1 MAKGLDVGT
10 MNLIAAERNGDKTTL
25 TQQRNSYVEIEYS
38 EVAEKMLAR
47 SDVLYIRKDNQVFI
61 VGEDALN
68 FANVFNKETRRPM
81 QKGILNRDEKS
92 AIPMIR
98 LIIERLVGEPN
109 HPGELL
115 YYTSPAR
122 PADDARQDVLYH
134 QKTIESILRKLG
146 YTPRVINEGMSVVY
160 SELPDNQFTGM
171 GVSFGAGM
179 TNVCLAHYGLP
190 VMTTAVARGGD
201 WIDQNVSEATGY
213 TRDKITAFKEKDFKL
228 TEEPESELDSALTI
242 YYENLVDYVVQSIR
256 KEVEKARVE
265 EGMTIPIAITGGTAS
280 PAGFAELF
288 ERKLRAANLPF
299 KVGSIKHAKSP
310 LYSVALG
317 TLVAARAEEEE
328 TLEEAPAAKAESK
341 ATA

>member
-1 MAKGLDVGT
+1 MRRA
-10 MNLIAAERNGDKTTL
+10 TTL
-25 TQQRNSYVEIEYS
+25 TQQRNSFVEIEYS

-47 SDVLYIRKDNQVFI
+47 SDVLYIRKDNQVYI

-81 QKGILNRDEKS
+81 NKGILSRDEKS

-109 HPGELL
+109 HDGELL

-122 PADDARQDVLYH
+122 PADDPRQDVLYH

-146 YTPRVINEGMSVVY
+146 YTPRVINEGMAVVY

-171 GVSFGAGM
+171 GISFGAGM

-201 WIDQNVSEATGY
+201 WIDQNVAEATGH
-213 TRDKITAFKEKDFKL
+213 TKDKVTAFKEKDFEI
-228 TEEPESELDSALTI
+228 TAEPSNELESALTI
-242 YYENLVDYVVQSIR
+242 YYENLMDYVVASVKR
-256 KEVEKARVE
+256 EVEKARVE
-265 EGMTIPIAITGGTAS
+265 EGMKIPIAITGGTAS
-280 PAGFAELF
+280 PKGFE
-288 ERKLRAANLPF
+288 KLLKEKLEAANLPF
-299 KVGSIKHAKSP
+299 EIDVIKRAKSP

-328 TLEEAPAAKAESK
+328 QLEDVVAA
-341 ATA
+341 

>member
-10 MNLIAAERNGDKTTL
+10 MNIISAERKGDKTTL
-25 TQQRNSYVEIEYS
+25 TQQRNSFVEIEYS

-81 QKGILNRDEKS
+81 HKGILSRDEKS

-98 LIIERLVGEPN
+98 LIIERLVGAPN
-109 HPGELL
+109 HDGELI

-122 PADDARQDVLYH
+122 PSDDPRQDVLYH

-160 SELPDNQFTGM
+160 AEMPDNQFTGM

-201 WIDQNVSEATGY
+201 WIDSNVAEATGH
-213 TRDKITAFKEKDFKL
+213 TKDKVTAFKEKDFEL
-228 TEEPESELDSALTI
+228 TEDPQTELDSALTI
-242 YYENLVDYVVQSIR
+242 YYENLIDYVVQSIR
-256 KEVEKARVE
+256 KETEAARVD
-265 EGMTIPIAITGGTAS
+265 EGMTIPVAITGGTAS
-280 PAGFAELF
+280 PKGFDKLF

-299 KVGSIKHAKSP
+299 EVSLVKRAKSP

-328 TLEEAPAAKAESK
+328 SLEAPQAA
-341 ATA
+341 

>member
-10 MNLIAAERNGDKTTL
+10 MNLIAAERKTEKTTL

-47 SDVLYIRKDNQVFI
+47 SDVLYIRKDNNVYI

-98 LIIERLVGEPN
+98 LIIERLVGAPK
-109 HPGELL
+109 HDGELI

-122 PADDARQDVLYH
+122 PADDPRQDVLYH

-146 YTPRVINEGMSVVY
+146 YTPRVINEGMAVVY

-201 WIDQNVSEATGY
+201 WIDENVAEATGH
-213 TRDKITAFKEKDFKL
+213 TKDKVTAFKEKDFAI
-228 TEEPESELDSALTI
+228 TEQPGNELESALTI
-242 YYENLVDYVVQSIR
+242 YYENLIDYVVASIKR
-256 KEVEKARVE
+256 EVEKARVE
-265 EGMTIPIAITGGTAS
+265 EGMKVPIAITGGTAS
-280 PAGFAELF
+280 PEGFDRLL
-288 ERKLRAANLPF
+288 ERKLKAANLPF
-299 KVGSIKHAKSP
+299 EIQSIKRAKSP

-328 TLEEAPAAKAESK
+328 QLEDVVEA
-341 ATA
+341 